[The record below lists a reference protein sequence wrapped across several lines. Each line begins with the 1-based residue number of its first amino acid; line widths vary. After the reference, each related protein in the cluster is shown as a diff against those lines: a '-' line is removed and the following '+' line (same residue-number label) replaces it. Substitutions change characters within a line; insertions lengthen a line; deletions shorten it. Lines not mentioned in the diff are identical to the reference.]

1 MKPGLYRWLVARRV
15 TEVQSAHD
23 QLRTGTTT
31 MPDPRSS
38 RIAWIGAWGGLFG
51 VVVYSLVQADEM
63 LPINRIL
70 FGITS
75 TLLLIWLLVILYDG
89 PGGQS

>member
-1 MKPGLYRWLVARRV
+1 M
-15 TEVQSAHD
+15 
-23 QLRTGTTT
+23 T

-38 RIAWIGAWGGLFG
+38 RLAWIGAWGGLVG
-51 VVVYSLVQADEM
+51 VVVYSLVQTDEM

-75 TLLLIWLLVILYDG
+75 TLMLIWLLVILFDG

>member
-1 MKPGLYRWLVARRV
+1 MAVEAQNADTPRR
-15 TEVQSAHD
+15 TRS
-23 QLRTGTTT
+23 TT

-38 RIAWIGAWGGLFG
+38 RMAWIGAWGGLFG
-51 VVVYSLVQADEM
+51 VAIYSLAQADEM

-75 TLLLIWLLVILYDG
+75 TLMLIWLLVILFDG
-89 PGGQS
+89 PGRQS